1 MLCTELNSDRL
12 PFFKLGYTM
21 NPNHI
26 LVFFFFSKT
35 KQLDHMSIW
44 FKWNEFSS
52 YIRGFLAV
60 RYEGESISNQPNLFP
75 VEIHN
80 FFSDVIVLLC
90 DALRPLVF
98 KCHQPRTEKVRF
110 FSIDLVLKCRHDFF
124 VRPEMT
130 STDILFQVW
139 DWKKS
144 LGDGSGE

>member
-1 MLCTELNSDRL
+1 MLCTKLNSDRL

-80 FFSDVIVLLC
+80 FLS
-90 DALRPLVF
+90 
-98 KCHQPRTEKVRF
+98 
-110 FSIDLVLKCRHDFF
+110 SF
-124 VRPEMT
+124 VMHLDHWCSSAISPE
-130 STDILFQVW
+130 L
-139 DWKKS
+139 KKS
-144 LGDGSGE
+144 GSFPLTQSSNAVTTSSSDRKWHPRISFFRFGIGRSR